1 MHCVDVRET
10 SNQDNVAVIF
20 GLGGT
25 SEVRDM
31 KMTASGATTT
41 IYQIGSQA
49 HISKSC
55 FSSHFYE
62 SGDKFVV
69 GCSNTTPATAA
80 SATFYEVKSSS
91 APDIEDSM
99 GDWNITYIPSPGASP
114 NPIKGVKS
122 ITRIPGE
129 NNASGYF
136 FAIVSTDQILYY
148 CSENQGSQ
156 RFDC

>member
-1 MHCVDVRET
+1 MHCVDVRE
-10 SNQDNVAVIF
+10 SPNKDNVAVIF
-20 GLGGT
+20 ELGGM
-25 SEVRDM
+25 SKVRDM
-31 KMTASGATTT
+31 KMTASGDSK
-41 IYQIGSQA
+41 IYEIGSEA

-55 FSSHFYE
+55 FSSHFYQ
-62 SGDKFVV
+62 SGDEFVV

-80 SATFYEVKSSS
+80 SATFYEVNSPS

-148 CSENQGSQ
+148 CSGNQGSQ